1 MRPTRQPKLA
11 PRAQSRG
18 IVLPVALIMLV
29 IISFA
34 GLIAA
39 RNSATYEQFSN
50 NLRTNQFARQN
61 AEAALH
67 YCERVAIGT
76 VDAAAPQFPVD
87 AAKIVATNVATT
99 TTADIQTAAWNTK
112 SNWAASPGTN
122 LITVTLGQSS
132 AVQATAQT
140 KNNPSCVVQNLTAGR
155 FLITARGLSNDAVVA
170 ANGTLSAGAEVWLQ
184 SILTPGTPTVTAAGG
199 VEQPL

>member
-1 MRPTRQPKLA
+1 MRSAHQFRS
-11 PRAQSRG
+11 SRSNADG

-39 RNSATYEQFSN
+39 RNSSTYEQFSN

-67 YCERVAIGT
+67 HCERVAIGS
-76 VDAAAPQFPVD
+76 VDAAATQFPLD
-87 AAKIVATNVATT
+87 AAKIIATPVASSS
-99 TTADIQTAAWNTK
+99 TADIQAAAWNDK
-112 SNWAASPGTN
+112 ANWASGAN

-132 AVQATAQT
+132 SVQAASQT
-140 KNNPSCVVQNLTAGR
+140 KNNPSCIVQIMSSSR
-155 FLITARGLSNDAVVA
+155 FLITSRGLSNDAVID
-170 ANGTLSAGAEVWLQ
+170 ANGVLTEGAEVWLQ
-184 SILTPGTPTVTAAGG
+184 SVLTPGTPTVTAAGG